1 LGGLQTF
8 CTYALW
14 PTLFLS
20 GAASRCPTTR
30 RSDMQ
35 LKLRFAEEDSERP
48 PDPPAWVKLDAG
60 ARAKALSR
68 LALMIARMLPAR
80 EADHD

>member
-1 LGGLQTF
+1 
-8 CTYALW
+8 
-14 PTLFLS
+14 
-20 GAASRCPTTR
+20 
-30 RSDMQ
+30 MQ

-48 PDPPAWVKLDAG
+48 PDPPAWAKLDAG